1 MTLHMTIETPDHLLN
16 DLLEF
21 VKHANMGI
29 LNDLYHEWNL
39 ICDWGEIV
47 RNRRIFEHYLL
58 QAMRLADITTRN
70 IWIRDY
76 LGYSS
81 DVSTLPSYDYEALM
95 NVNLQQ

>member
-1 MTLHMTIETPDHLLN
+1 MTLYMTIETPDHLLN

-21 VKHANMGI
+21 VNNANMGI

-39 ICDWGEIV
+39 TVPWELIL

-76 LGYSS
+76 LGYSP
-81 DVSTLPSYDYEALM
+81 DVSTLPSYDYEAL
-95 NVNLQQ
+95 NFIQQ